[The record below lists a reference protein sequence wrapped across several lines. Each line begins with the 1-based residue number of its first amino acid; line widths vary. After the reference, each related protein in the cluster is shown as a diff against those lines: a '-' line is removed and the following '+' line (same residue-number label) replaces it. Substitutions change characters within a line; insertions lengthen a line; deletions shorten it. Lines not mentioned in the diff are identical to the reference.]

1 MLGKSLPL
9 RVRIKGFIMTT
20 FEKLAKMYFKKTGQ
34 SPKQSFLDW
43 LLSLDIEPTE
53 KDLKKVLKNFNDYF
67 D

>member
-1 MLGKSLPL
+1 
-9 RVRIKGFIMTT
+9 MTT

-43 LLSLDIEPTE
+43 LLSIAIEPTE
-53 KDLKKVLKNFNDYF
+53 KDLKKVLKDFNDYF